1 MPLVNGFDLI
11 DIIKERHV
19 VAGAFNT
26 TNLET
31 TIGILNAVEKSGIP
45 AFIQIA
51 PTNIPVS
58 GYGYIADMVNRYAKE
73 MDTPIALHLDHGK
86 SFDSVRQAARAGFT
100 SVMTDNAKY
109 NYEENIQHTYE
120 AVQFAKGYGIPVE
133 AELGAI
139 AGKEDDDITKGNNKT
154 NPDQV
159 VDFVERTGINLLAV
173 AVGNVH
179 GLDLNPNIDFPLLKK
194 IREICPV
201 PLVLHGASGIPDEQ
215 IAQMVD
221 NGVVKINVASDLR
234 RAYIQ
239 SEGKSY
245 KEDPD
250 RFDLVNV
257 SLAAEKAV
265 ENVVY
270 HKIQVMNQ
278 NPPTPVRREAKK

>member
-11 DIIKERHV
+11 DIIKEEHV

-31 TIGILNAVEKSGIP
+31 TIGILQAVEKSRIP

-58 GYGYIADMVNRYAKE
+58 GYGFIADMVNRYAAE
-73 MDTPIALHLDHGK
+73 MDTPVALHLDHGK

-109 NYEENIQHTYE
+109 DYEENVQHTYE

-139 AGKEDDDITKGNNKT
+139 AGKEDDIVTEGNSKT
-154 NPDQV
+154 DPKQV
-159 VDFVERTGINLLAV
+159 LDFVERTGVNMLAV

-179 GLDLNPNIDFPLLKK
+179 GLNLDPNIDFPLLKQ
-194 IREICPV
+194 IQDICPV

-215 IAQMVD
+215 ISQMVD
-221 NGVVKINVASDLR
+221 NGVIKINVASDLR
-234 RAYIQ
+234 QAFIQ
-239 SEGKSY
+239 SAGKDY
-245 KEDPD
+245 EADPE
-250 RFDLVNV
+250 RFDIVNV
-257 SLAAEKAV
+257 SLNAEKAV
-265 ENVVY
+265 EEVVY
-270 HKIQVMNQ
+270 HKIQVMNR
-278 NPPTPVRREAKK
+278 NSPTPVR

>member
-58 GYGYIADMVNRYAKE
+58 GYGYIADMVERYAKT
-73 MDTPIALHLDHGK
+73 MDTPVALHLDHGK
-86 SFDSVRQAARAGFT
+86 DFDSVRQAARAGFT
-100 SVMTDNAKY
+100 SVMTDNAQY
-109 NYEENIQHTYE
+109 DYEENIQHTRE
-120 AVQFAKGYGIPVE
+120 AVEFAKGYGIPVE

-139 AGKEDDDITKGNNKT
+139 AGKEDDHVVEGEGKT

-159 VDFVERTGINLLAV
+159 VDFVSRTGVDMLAV

-179 GLDLNPNIDFPLLKK
+179 GLNLDPNIDFPLLKK
-194 IREICPV
+194 IQGICPV
-201 PLVLHGASGIPDEQ
+201 PLVLHGASGIPDDQ

-221 NGVVKINVASDLR
+221 NGVIKINVASDLR
-234 RAYIQ
+234 TAFIT
-239 SEGKSY
+239 SAGKSY
-245 KEDPD
+245 EADPD

-257 SLAAEKAV
+257 CLDAEKAV
-265 ENVVY
+265 EEVVY

-278 NPPTPVRREAKK
+278 LSPVEVH

>member
-11 DIIKERHV
+11 DIIKDRHV

-31 TIGILNAVEKSGIP
+31 TMGILRAVEKSGIP

-58 GYGYIADMVNRYAKE
+58 GYGFIKDMVDRFAKE

-86 SFDSVRQAARAGFT
+86 TFDSVRQAARAGFT

-109 NYEENIQHTYE
+109 DYEENIQHTYE
-120 AVQFAKGYGIPVE
+120 AVQFARGYGIPVE

-139 AGKEDDDITKGNNKT
+139 AGKEDDDVTEGHNKT
-154 NPDQV
+154 NPEQV
-159 VDFVERTGINLLAV
+159 VDFVERTGVNLLAV

-179 GLDLNPNIDFPLLKK
+179 GLNLDPNIDFPLLKK
-194 IREICPV
+194 IHAICPV
-201 PLVLHGASGIPDEQ
+201 PLVLHGASGIPDDQ

-234 RAYIQ
+234 RAFIQ
-239 SEGKSY
+239 SAGKDY
-245 KEDPD
+245 QEDPD

-257 SLAAEKAV
+257 SLDVEKAI
-265 ENVVY
+265 EDVVY
-270 HKIQVMNQ
+270 HKIHVMNS
-278 NPPTPVRREAKK
+278 NSPPAVR

>member
-1 MPLVNGFDLI
+1 
-11 DIIKERHV
+11 
-19 VAGAFNT
+19 
-26 TNLET
+26 
-31 TIGILNAVEKSGIP
+31 
-45 AFIQIA
+45 
-51 PTNIPVS
+51 
-58 GYGYIADMVNRYAKE
+58 

-86 SFDSVRQAARAGFT
+86 SFDSVRKAARIGFT
-100 SVMTDNAKY
+100 SVMTDNTKY
-109 NYEENIQHTYE
+109 DYEENIQHTYE
-120 AVQFAKGYGIPVE
+120 VVQFAKGYGIPVE

-139 AGKEDDDITKGNNKT
+139 AGKEDEDITKDNNKT

-159 VDFVERTGINLLAV
+159 VDFVERTGVNLLAV

-194 IREICPV
+194 IYEICPV

-234 RAYIQ
+234 HAYIQ
-239 SEGKSY
+239 SVGKSY
-245 KEDPD
+245 EEDPK
-250 RFDLVNV
+250 RFDLANV

-278 NPPTPVRREAKK
+278 NSPTPVHQGLRNERNGFTKDCI

>member
-11 DIIKERHV
+11 NIIKERHV

-58 GYGYIADMVNRYAKE
+58 GYGYIADMVERYAKE

-86 SFDSVRQAARAGFT
+86 DFDSVRQAARAGFT
-100 SVMTDNAKY
+100 SVMTDNAHY
-109 NYEENIQHTYE
+109 DYEENVLHTRE
-120 AVQFAKGYGIPVE
+120 AVEFAKGYGIPVE

-139 AGKEDDDITKGNNKT
+139 AGKEDDNVVEGEGKT

-159 VDFVERTGINLLAV
+159 LDFVQRTGVNLLAV

-179 GLDLNPNIDFPLLKK
+179 GLNLDPNIDFPLLKK
-194 IREICPV
+194 IEAICPV

-234 RAYIQ
+234 TAFIQ
-239 SEGKSY
+239 SAGKSY
-245 KEDPD
+245 EADPD

-257 SLAAEKAV
+257 CLDAEKAV
-265 ENVVY
+265 EDAVY

-278 NPPTPVRREAKK
+278 LSPALVH

>member
-11 DIIKERHV
+11 EIIKERHV

-58 GYGYIADMVNRYAKE
+58 GYGYIADMVERYAKT
-73 MDTPIALHLDHGK
+73 MDTPVALHLDHGK
-86 SFDSVRQAARAGFT
+86 DFDSVRQAARAGFT
-100 SVMTDNAKY
+100 SVMTDNAHY
-109 NYEENIQHTYE
+109 DYEENIQHTIE
-120 AVQFAKGYGIPVE
+120 AVEFAKGYGIPVE

-139 AGKEDDDITKGNNKT
+139 AGKEDDNVVEGEGKT

-159 VDFVERTGINLLAV
+159 LDFVSRTGVDMLAV

-179 GLDLNPNIDFPLLKK
+179 GLNLDPNIDFPLLRK
-194 IREICPV
+194 IQEICPV

-221 NGVVKINVASDLR
+221 NGVIKINVASDLR
-234 RAYIQ
+234 TAFIT
-239 SEGKSY
+239 SAGKSY
-245 KEDPD
+245 EEDPD

-257 SLAAEKAV
+257 CLDAEKAV
-265 ENVVY
+265 EDVVY

-278 NPPTPVRREAKK
+278 LSPVKVH

>member
-11 DIIKERHV
+11 EIIKERHV

-58 GYGYIADMVNRYAKE
+58 GYGYIADMVERYAKT
-73 MDTPIALHLDHGK
+73 MDTPVALHLDHGK
-86 SFDSVRQAARAGFT
+86 DFDSVRQAARAGFT
-100 SVMTDNAKY
+100 SVMTDNAHY
-109 NYEENIQHTYE
+109 DYEENIQHTRE
-120 AVQFAKGYGIPVE
+120 AVEFAKGYGIPVE

-139 AGKEDDDITKGNNKT
+139 AGKEDDNVVEGEGKT

-159 VDFVERTGINLLAV
+159 LDFVSRTGVDMLAV

-179 GLDLNPNIDFPLLKK
+179 GLNLDPNIDFPLLRK
-194 IREICPV
+194 IQEICPV

-221 NGVVKINVASDLR
+221 NGVIKINVASDLR
-234 RAYIQ
+234 TAFIT
-239 SEGKSY
+239 SAGKSY
-245 KEDPD
+245 EEDPD

-257 SLAAEKAV
+257 CLDAEKAV
-265 ENVVY
+265 EDVVY

-278 NPPTPVRREAKK
+278 LSPVKVH

>member
-58 GYGYIADMVNRYAKE
+58 GYGYIADMVERYAKT
-73 MDTPIALHLDHGK
+73 MDAPVALHLDHGK
-86 SFDSVRQAARAGFT
+86 DFDSVRQAARAGFT
-100 SVMTDNAKY
+100 SVMTDNAQY
-109 NYEENIQHTYE
+109 DYEENIQHTRE
-120 AVQFAKGYGIPVE
+120 AVEFAKGYGIPVE

-139 AGKEDDDITKGNNKT
+139 AGKEDDHVVEGEGKT

-159 VDFVERTGINLLAV
+159 VDFVSRTGVDMLAV

-179 GLDLNPNIDFPLLKK
+179 GLNLDPNIDFPLLKK
-194 IREICPV
+194 IQEICPV
-201 PLVLHGASGIPDEQ
+201 PLVLHGASGIPDDQ

-221 NGVVKINVASDLR
+221 NGVIKINVASDLR
-234 RAYIQ
+234 TAFIT
-239 SEGKSY
+239 SAGKSY
-245 KEDPD
+245 EADPD

-257 SLAAEKAV
+257 CLDAEKAV
-265 ENVVY
+265 EEVVY

-278 NPPTPVRREAKK
+278 LSPVEVH

>member
-11 DIIKERHV
+11 KIIKDRHV

-31 TIGILNAVEKSGIP
+31 TMGILRAVEKSGIP
-45 AFIQIA
+45 CFIQIA

-58 GYGYIADMVNRYAKE
+58 GYGFIKDMVNRFAKQ

-86 SFDSVRQAARAGFT
+86 TFDSVRQAARAGFT

-109 NYEENIQHTYE
+109 DYEENIQHTYE
-120 AVQFAKGYGIPVE
+120 AVQFARGYGIPVE

-139 AGKEDDDITKGNNKT
+139 AGKEDDDVTEGHNKT
-154 NPDQV
+154 NPEQV
-159 VDFVERTGINLLAV
+159 VDFVERTGVDLLAV

-179 GLDLNPNIDFPLLKK
+179 GLNLDPNIDFPLLEK
-194 IREICPV
+194 IHAICPV

-234 RAYIQ
+234 RAFIQ
-239 SEGKSY
+239 SAGQDYQK
-245 KEDPD
+245 DPE

-257 SLAAEKAV
+257 SLDAEKAI
-265 ENVVY
+265 EDVVY
-270 HKIQVMNQ
+270 HKICVMNS
-278 NPPTPVRREAKK
+278 NSPTAVR